1 MISEIKISNGFVQL
15 LKSLFITN
23 TNTNIIGI
31 PYSSLCYCL
40 PNDSQSIIPCIYLI
54 YLGNVGR
61 LRNKFN
67 IDYNSYDEEDYV
79 LKYGCTGNF
88 KQRYVSHHI
97 NLGLAKSSL
106 NLVSIGQISIHSNK
120 FSAEK
125 EIKTY
130 CINNKLKFD
139 TDKKAELII
148 CSKEQ
153 LGNLI
158 DKFSTISESYRE
170 SYNKK

>member
-1 MISEIKISNGFVQL
+1 MISKIKISNGFIQI
-15 LKSLFITN
+15 LKSLFITD

-31 PYSSLCYCL
+31 PYDSLRYCL
-40 PNDSQSIIPCIYLI
+40 PNNSRSIIPCIYLI
-54 YLGNVGR
+54 YLGNVVQ

-67 IDYNSYDEEDYV
+67 IDHNSYSEEDYV

-106 NLVSIGQISIHSNK
+106 KLVTIGKIGISSNK
-120 FSAEK
+120 FLAEK

-130 CINNKLKFD
+130 CISNKLKFD
-139 TDKKAELII
+139 TNKKTELII

-153 LGNLI
+153 LGYLI
-158 DKFSTISESYRE
+158 NKFSVITEY
-170 SYNKK
+170 YNKK